1 MIPDSPPPTGW
12 RKSSH
17 STATGNCVEVAPTVD
32 SVFVRDSKNPGA
44 GAIALPA
51 RTWAVFTAGIG
62 GVGPAGQACTA

>member
-17 STATGNCVEVAPTVD
+17 STATGNCVEVTATID
-32 SVFVRDSKNPGA
+32 SVFIRDSKHPGA

-51 RTWAVFTAGIG
+51 HTWATFTASIG
-62 GVGPAGQACTA
+62 EADSAGQARTA